1 MEMHQVR
8 YFLAVARTLHFTR
21 AADDCHVTQP
31 SLTRAIKQLEDELG
45 GDLFRR
51 ERPQAQLTELGQR
64 MLPLLKQC
72 YESAMS
78 ARSLASAMKSGDI
91 GGLNLALSR
100 TIDVS
105 LLIPRLMELQKHFS
119 GLRFKLLRRTGLEVA
134 ESLKRGDAELGIA
147 ASIGDMWER
156 LDSWPLFSEG
166 FCLAL
171 NAKHPLAD
179 RTEITAEELRQQ
191 RFLVRS
197 YCEHAGALAEF
208 LRSRGIDMDHCHEVT
223 SERDLS
229 ALLDANMGVVLVPA
243 SAGGTQIWKRTP
255 VEGLELRRTVHLYG
269 VAGRQRSAA
278 GSAMLKMLR
287 AAEWSE
293 QQPNAQR

>member
-197 YCEHAGALAEF
+197 YCEHAGELAEF